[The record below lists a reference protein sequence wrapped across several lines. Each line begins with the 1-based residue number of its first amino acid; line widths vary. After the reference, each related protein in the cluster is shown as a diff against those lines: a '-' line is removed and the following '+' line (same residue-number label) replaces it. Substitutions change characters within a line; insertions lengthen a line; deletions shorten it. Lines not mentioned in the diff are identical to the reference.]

1 MERYRH
7 GLLISEFDQLV
18 VLDRMEPIVNEPGWP
33 SLLQPFQPSV
43 APASRANANTSICV
57 EWASLGR

>member
-1 MERYRH
+1 MGWYRH

-33 SLLQPFQPSV
+33 SLLQPLQSSV
-43 APASRANANTSICV
+43 APDSQANANTSICV
-57 EWASLGR
+57 E